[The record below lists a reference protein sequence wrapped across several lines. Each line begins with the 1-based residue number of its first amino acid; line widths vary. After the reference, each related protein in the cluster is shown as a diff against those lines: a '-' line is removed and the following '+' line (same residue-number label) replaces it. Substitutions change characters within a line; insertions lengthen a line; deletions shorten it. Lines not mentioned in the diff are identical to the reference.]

1 MQALEEQ
8 IHQLGQQ
15 IDTLLPAMEQ
25 LSRSLV
31 AVLEQDH
38 HRNYSSAAAT
48 SPMLIEEQV
57 GNGHGYSEHGY
68 LGHSSGHGSGHG
80 HSSHGHSY
88 QHEPLF
94 EHKDI
99 LLEGE
104 HVDSHLPIAPKVIS
118 PEVQIQ
124 RLTAQLT
131 AAYNRIAALEE
142 QLLARRVL

>member
-38 HRNYSSAAAT
+38 HDDPRSAGAT
-48 SPMLIEEQV
+48 SPMPIEERV
-57 GNGHGYSEHGY
+57 GNGQGYSEHGY
-68 LGHSSGHGSGHG
+68 LGYGSGHGSGHG
-80 HSSHGHSY
+80 HSGNGHSY
-88 QHEPLF
+88 PYEPLF

-104 HVDSHLPIAPKVIS
+104 HLKSHLPIAAKVIS

-142 QLLARRVL
+142 QLLARRLL